1 MRWIFFLDLG
11 EMMGSSMAFCL
22 CLHYKNKTK
31 NKNGD
36 IGRRFLVRNSLP
48 LPPALQSIPKHSDCS
63 SRSNASLYISGSV
76 ATDFV
81 RTLFIYLSAPLH
93 IFMS

>member
-1 MRWIFFLDLG
+1 MDFFFLDLG

-36 IGRRFLVRNSLP
+36 IGRRFLVRNS
-48 LPPALQSIPKHSDCS
+48 PPPPGVAKHSDCS